1 MPLSINMYSG
11 WEVHRCVNYGFNLFE
26 NSKRHMILYHDPYD
40 KGLFKE
46 NISPS
51 IAKKRVM
58 SLQLLIMSSHVI
70 FAQVVGKDLVWAK
83 KCKG

>member
-1 MPLSINMYSG
+1 
-11 WEVHRCVNYGFNLFE
+11 
-26 NSKRHMILYHDPYD
+26 MILYHDPYD

-70 FAQVVGKDLVWAK
+70 FAQVVGKDLV
-83 KCKG
+83 